1 MKKYALIVA
10 GGTGS
15 RMNST
20 LPKQFMHINNKPV
33 LYYSINSFY
42 RAFDDMQIVLVL
54 PEAYIASGQEVIDA
68 WFDYN
73 RIKICVGGETRFH
86 SVKNGLQLVEEEC
99 IVFVH
104 DAVRC
109 LVSENL
115 IQKCF
120 VTAMEHGS
128 AIPVIQ
134 CKDSLRMLK
143 EDNSNEAVDR
153 SSIRIVQTPQV
164 FHSKVLL
171 PAFAIDFKEKF
182 TDEATV
188 VEAFGMKVTLV
199 EGEENNI
206 KITHPLDLALAR
218 QILES

>member
-86 SVKNGLQLVEEEC
+86 SVKNGLQLVEEES

-120 VTAMEHGS
+120 VTAMEQGS

-171 PAFAIDFKEKF
+171 PAFAIDFKGKF

>member
-86 SVKNGLQLVEEEC
+86 SVKNGLQLVEEES

-120 VTAMEHGS
+120 VTAMEQGS

-164 FHSKVLL
+164 FHSKLLL

>member
-1 MKKYALIVA
+1 M
-10 GGTGS
+10 
-15 RMNST
+15 
-20 LPKQFMHINNKPV
+20 
-33 LYYSINSFY
+33 
-42 RAFDDMQIVLVL
+42 
-54 PEAYIASGQEVIDA
+54 
-68 WFDYN
+68 
-73 RIKICVGGETRFH
+73 
-86 SVKNGLQLVEEEC
+86 EEES

-120 VTAMEHGS
+120 VTAMEQGS

>member
-86 SVKNGLQLVEEEC
+86 SVKNGLQLVEEES

-109 LVSENL
+109 MVSIDL
-115 IQKCF
+115 IQSTGYISSNICGTLPCF
-120 VTAMEHGS
+120 GKLNS
-128 AIPVIQ
+128 
-134 CKDSLRMLK
+134 KMLC
-143 EDNSNEAVDR
+143 NGNGTRFRYPGYS
-153 SSIRIVQTPQV
+153 
-164 FHSKVLL
+164 
-171 PAFAIDFKEKF
+171 
-182 TDEATV
+182 
-188 VEAFGMKVTLV
+188 M
-199 EGEENNI
+199 
-206 KITHPLDLALAR
+206 
-218 QILES
+218 

>member
-54 PEAYIASGQEVIDA
+54 PEAYIASGQQVIDES
-68 WFDYN
+68 FDYN

-86 SVKNGLQLVEEEC
+86 SVKNGLQLVEEES

-120 VTAMEHGS
+120 VTAMEQGS